1 MKRLLFI
8 ATSLLC
14 WATLFAKVGTLSPT
28 KAAPN
33 SALTAQ
39 SPTHAAPSP
48 SKAAP
53 SSALAAIADTLSPE
67 QKALSEQIY
76 QMFNRQS
83 LVGCKAQAL
92 ELQDTL
98 GTTLNVSPQTT
109 GRCSVIYFYDVSCGK
124 CALESVILKSILEN
138 GNYPVDAYL
147 ICISPEREKWLKYV
161 REYFPLGD
169 TRSRI
174 FHLYDPDR
182 SYDYQLKYG
191 VLATPKLFLTD
202 ESGTIVGRGLE
213 PTELERMLSEKF
225 IAPELEYGSEEGL
238 ELYDKVFGA
247 FDPIAPDD
255 LMMVADHV
263 EKRTLSRNDTTLFR
277 QMTGDLL
284 YWLSYQRDEALKMSE
299 ADFIDSKILSRPE
312 IWKSSDDSLKVVNMA
327 SMMKGLSGKTPI
339 GSKIPDVAFT
349 GELHN
354 RFDRIRRVRS
364 RQYSLRRLRAKENIL
379 FFYVDMCYECS
390 LEKQAALEY
399 LKANKKTNILFVNM
413 PKAVEAD
420 PTLLDSFDLSAAPF
434 LISFDKDGIVR
445 RKYFSLVQ

>member
-8 ATSLLC
+8 AASLLC
-14 WATLFAKVGTLSPT
+14 GATLFAKVGTLSPT
-28 KAAPN
+28 P
-33 SALTAQ
+33 
-39 SPTHAAPSP
+39 
-48 SKAAP
+48 
-53 SSALAAIADTLSPE
+53 AAIADTLSPE

-147 ICISPEREKWLKYV
+147 ICISPDREKWLKYV

-169 TRSRI
+169 THSRI

-225 IAPELEYGSEEGL
+225 IAPELEYGSEEGF

-247 FDPIAPDD
+247 FDPIAAED

-284 YWLSYQRDEALKMSE
+284 YWLSIQRNEALKMSE

-327 SMMKGLSGKTPI
+327 SMMKGLSSKTAI

-354 RFDRIRRVRS
+354 RFDRIRRVRN
-364 RQYSLRRLRAKENIL
+364 RQYSLRRLRGKENIL
-379 FFYVDMCYECS
+379 LFYVDMCHECA
-390 LEKQAALEY
+390 LEEKAALEY
-399 LKANKKTNILFVNM
+399 IKSNKKTNILFVNM

-420 PTLLDSFDLSAAPF
+420 PALLDSFDLSAAPF

-445 RKYFSLVQ
+445 RKYFSLAER